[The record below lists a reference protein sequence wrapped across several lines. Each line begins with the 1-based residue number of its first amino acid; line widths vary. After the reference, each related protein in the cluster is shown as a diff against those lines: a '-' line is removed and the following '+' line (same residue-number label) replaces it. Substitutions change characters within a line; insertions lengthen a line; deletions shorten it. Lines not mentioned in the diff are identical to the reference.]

1 MLGKSDAMSP
11 KNSVVDSWNRLL
23 VSAKCKAV
31 QMLWN
36 LSEQPTKML
45 AFCFPS
51 KTTSYR
57 TNGTTDVLYE
67 GLLWRSSCRG
77 WIWDG
82 RCPWWWCLQCSSPQT
97 ANRSKQ
103 ENRSYLEMNA
113 NDFQPKHTHTHTNPP
128 TLWCKGS
135 VVSVFPKNKFT
146 FRCLINSH
154 YTLLLSLF
162 FTGLKWSANTHIKG
176 EVYFLHIKPCNKDIY
191 SSTALLW
198 QSHGAVLRAGA
209 HSWYINWLKMA
220 ENNGGACAL
229 SRSVQKHNKCSF

>member
-57 TNGTTDVLYE
+57 TNGTTDVLCE

-113 NDFQPKHTHTHTNPP
+113 NDFPF
-128 TLWCKGS
+128 WCYLIPSAFLVLEIEERTKSGGL
-135 VVSVFPKNKFT
+135 
-146 FRCLINSH
+146 RC
-154 YTLLLSLF
+154 
-162 FTGLKWSANTHIKG
+162 
-176 EVYFLHIKPCNKDIY
+176 
-191 SSTALLW
+191 
-198 QSHGAVLRAGA
+198 HG
-209 HSWYINWLKMA
+209 HHK
-220 ENNGGACAL
+220 
-229 SRSVQKHNKCSF
+229 